1 MTESGKIVTIEAA
14 DEEVGR
20 MIKLV
25 VSDIDGTLLED
36 GGHELNPE
44 LFDVILKLRA
54 AGMQFA
60 AASGRQWASIEAVF
74 EPIKEKIFYLSD
86 NGAYVGMCGRNLF
99 LNPIDRDLIHEMIRD
114 IRAAGLTVLLS
125 GPDQA
130 YMDEDNPEF
139 YRWLTEGYRFQVKQV
154 RDLMQVEDQFIKISA
169 YKKHDVEPA
178 TKELREKY
186 GSRLKITISGDMWMD
201 CMASGVNKGEAVKL
215 LQESLGILPE
225 ETIAFGDQ
233 LNDMEML
240 KQAYYSFAIGNAR
253 PEVKAAARF
262 QADTNVKD
270 GVLKILK
277 LLL

>member
-114 IRAAGLTVLLS
+114 IRAAGLTALLS

>member
-1 MTESGKIVTIEAA
+1 
-14 DEEVGR
+14 

-36 GGHELNPE
+36 GGHDLNPE
-44 LFDVILKLRA
+44 LFEVILKLRA

-99 LNPIDRDLIHEMIRD
+99 LNPIDRELIHEMIQD
-114 IRAAGLTVLLS
+114 IRDAGLTVLLS
-125 GPDQA
+125 GQDQA

-139 YRWLTEGYRFQVKQV
+139 YRWLKEGYRFQVKQV
-154 RDLMQVEDQFIKISA
+154 EDLMQVEDQFIKISA
-169 YKKHDVEPA
+169 YKKHDVESA

-225 ETIAFGDQ
+225 ETMAFGDQ

-240 KQAYYSFAIGNAR
+240 QQAYYSFAIGNAR

-262 QADTNVKD
+262 QADTNMQD

-277 LLL
+277 LLV